1 MNFIDLDEVT
11 YSPLN
16 LTRRGIMLWAERGLS
31 QRASEVLLLKKE
43 FLRNKPA
50 QVQVGIKQRMVS
62 LSPVSSQVKFLLHR
76 AAVKAVNNKYSAP
89 GR

>member
-1 MNFIDLDEVT
+1 
-11 YSPLN
+11 
-16 LTRRGIMLWAERGLS
+16 MLWAERGLS
-31 QRASEVLLLKKE
+31 QRASEVLLLKKG

-50 QVQVGIKQRMVS
+50 QVQVGIKQRMVP

-76 AAVKAVNNKYSAP
+76 AAVKAINNKYSAP